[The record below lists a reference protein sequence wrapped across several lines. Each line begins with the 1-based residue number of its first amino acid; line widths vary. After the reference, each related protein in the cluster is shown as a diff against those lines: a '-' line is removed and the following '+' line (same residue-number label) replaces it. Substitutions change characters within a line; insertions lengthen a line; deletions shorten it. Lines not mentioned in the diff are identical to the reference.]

1 VELDPAYRTAF
12 LDWLACAVGGRE
24 EPAAASARD
33 GDPSLLGRVTALG
46 TAGHVLDFDDTY
58 APGLAHCTAP
68 VAPAALI
75 LGAES
80 NVPMGDVLVAFARG
94 WEATAALARASHP
107 ELYGRGWHP
116 TAVCGAVGAAV
127 ASAAILRLDEART
140 DAALHLSLLQ
150 AAGLRAAF
158 GSDGKSLQV
167 GMASA
172 AGARSALLAANGAS
186 TSADVRRGFES
197 AYGATWAEPN
207 RPAIRENWIKA
218 YPCCLQTHSA
228 IEAAD
233 RVRKEG
239 SAPSGAKVRVH
250 PISLQAAP
258 YEVPLTPLEGKFSIP
273 YTVAFTF
280 LHGPPTVDDFRGL
293 DGDAL
298 GLTPWIVVSADEQL
312 GESEAV
318 VAAED
323 REAVR
328 IEAALGSPERPM
340 DPSQLHEKVVS
351 LAREGLESLVS
362 DHIPAGSVL
371 QFLNE
376 SRETGSQGRPGSRE

>member
-24 EPAAASARD
+24 EPAAAAARD

-58 APGLAHCTAP
+58 APGLAHCSAP

-140 DAALHLSLLQ
+140 NAAIDLSLLQ

-172 AGARSALLAANGAS
+172 AGARAALLGANGAS

-197 AYGATWAEPN
+197 AYGATWAEPD

-233 RVRKEG
+233 IVRRQSDNIQG
-239 SAPSGAKVRVH
+239 VIVGVN

-258 YEVPLTPLEGKFSIP
+258 IGIPEDPLQAKFSIP
-273 YTVAFTF
+273 YTVAFTL
-280 LHGPPTVDDFRGL
+280 LHGPPRVLDLRGL
-293 DGDAL
+293 DEQAL
-298 GLTPWIVVSADEQL
+298 RSSKEIDIQLDPGLD
-312 GESEAV
+312 ESEALITRG
-318 VAAED
+318 D
-323 REAVR
+323 MQPVR
-328 IEAALGSPERPM
+328 IEAALGSPRRPM
-340 DPSQLHEKVVS
+340 DGEALQAKVAS
-351 LAREGLESLVS
+351 LAGQGLDALVADNVS
-362 DHIPAGSVL
+362 ARSALG
-371 QFLNE
+371 FLDE
-376 SRETGSQGRPGSRE
+376 PWDRGSQGSPNSGQ